1 MQCRQD
7 GECAS
12 NGDMHRRCRNSVH
25 ATSHL
30 DGDMRSASQRLRLDN
45 GCAATQRPCL
55 DSRRD
60 VPYLECCLRSQPQPV
75 AIAVAASYDRS
86 RSCQKFNALRK
97 IASLSRATVK
107 IIKLRGCPKRP
118 GNPIGF
124 RAHRLNIETPV
135 RCHAATSVR
144 KTHRNNDMQNATKH
158 RFFGNTRDEA
168 TKRQTPPTSRFP
180 TIFRRD
186 A

>member
-1 MQCRQD
+1 MRSRAPASRQRMD
-7 GECAS
+7 VCNVARTGNVRRTGICIGGVETAY
-12 NGDMHRRCRNSVH
+12 MRHRTEMGKCEAHRGVGVETMGARRRSVH
-25 ATSHL
+25 AWIVGAMCRTSNVVCN
-30 DGDMRSASQRLRLDN
+30 RN
-45 GCAATQRPCL
+45 
-55 DSRRD
+55 
-60 VPYLECCLRSQPQPV
+60 
-75 AIAVAASYDRS
+75 